1 MHIEFQLR
9 FRWNHHMNE
18 VNQKLIQHEKGAQKF
33 FFSKKQPSISFD
45 TLASFHLMKKTGNL
59 NHIRIDCTKD

>member
-33 FFSKKQPSISFD
+33 FF
-45 TLASFHLMKKTGNL
+45 
-59 NHIRIDCTKD
+59 